1 MRHSLLAF
9 YRFIVGFLLGVAPAR
24 RPACDIP
31 RRPVTGPP
39 TRATLTREERGVVAA
54 ESRGVA
60 AGTSPVDALLR
71 AHHAVGT
78 RLDDVLVGH
87 GLSVAKLGILRQ
99 LAGKPLPLGALAQR
113 QSCVRSNITQLIDRM
128 EAEGWCVAWRRPG
141 RSAGHPGRDHPHRH
155 GQAAGG
161 PGRPGRGR
169 TDLLQGFSDDD
180 VQAPAAPPGTS
191 RAG

>member
-1 MRHSLLAF
+1 M
-9 YRFIVGFLLGVAPAR
+9 VA
-24 RPACDIP
+24 
-31 RRPVTGPP
+31 T
-39 TRATLTREERGVVAA
+39 

-128 EAEGWCVAWRRPG
+128 EAEGLVRRLADPDDRRVTLAEITPTG
-141 RSAGHPGRDHPHRH
+141 MARLQAGL
-155 GQAAGG
+155 AAQDEAE
-161 PGRPGRGR
+161 R
-169 TDLLQGFSDDD
+169 TLLQGFSDDD
-180 VQAPAAPPGTS
+180 VQALLRLLGRLAAG
-191 RAG
+191 